1 MAITLDELLGSNM
14 QATQTKVSSFPTFE
28 EFQSRRNS
36 NVAPQPTQSTLVD
49 NNYDYYAQRPY
60 TQPQTVE
67 QARAY
72 YQSQTYSAPRQNE
85 FNGNYNPSFINN
97 AYAGEQV
104 LPQPSVAEEN
114 EFTPKYGNEEYKPLS
129 LFEFTVHDNDRLSN
143 GELDQKL
150 SYSANQQLTMAF
162 NGEIAALPS
171 KKEKREAR
179 VKAHII
185 AKQKEKKQRKLSV
198 KASILLGVYVAFLVT
213 IVVLIGVNAKKINTG
228 KVLVPTGNTQI
239 EQVIDK

>member
-1 MAITLDELLGSNM
+1 MAITLEELLGSNM
-14 QATQTKVSSFPTFE
+14 QATNTKYNGFPSYEDFTN
-28 EFQSRRNS
+28 RNNKQ
-36 NVAPQPTQSTLVD
+36 NVAQQPQRSPLLDS
-49 NNYDYYAQRPY
+49 NYDYYAPRQASR
-60 TQPQTVE
+60 PQTVE
-67 QARAY
+67 DVRAY
-72 YQSQTYSAPRQNE
+72 NASQTYSAPQQSE
-85 FNGNYNPSFINN
+85 FRAQSPSFIDNM
-97 AYAGEQV
+97 YAGEQV
-104 LPQPSVAEEN
+104 LPQPSVSEEN

-150 SYSANQQLTMAF
+150 SYSSNQQLTMAF

-171 KKEKREAR
+171 KREKREAR
-179 VKAHII
+179 VKAHVA

-239 EQVIDK
+239 ERVIER